1 MPATAV
7 LRQPSRT
14 LVITATA
21 VPLALAVLVD
31 DVRVRRQ
38 LHVARRDPLSGL
50 RGRADLL
57 AYGDRLLRTGRGGRV
72 YVMLLDGNGFKAVND
87 TYGHGAGDAVIATT
101 GRRLAAWTTRRR
113 ALAARLGGDEFAV
126 AAVLPDRS
134 ALADITALRE
144 QLHQP
149 LTHDGRTLQMTVSL
163 GIARAADLP
172 GEDTGRLLRAADTA
186 MYKVKTGDAAFPYL
200 ATRAD
205 AYAEA
210 VNGRR
215 AGRPG
220 THLPAA

>member
-21 VPLALAVLVD
+21 VPLALAVLAD

-38 LHVARRDPLSGL
+38 LHAARRDPLSGL
-50 RGRADLL
+50 PGRTDLL
-57 AYGDRLLRTGRGGRV
+57 AYGDRLLRTGRRNRV
-72 YVMLLDGNGFKAVND
+72 HVMLLDGNGFKAIND
-87 TYGHGAGDAVIATT
+87 TYGHATGDAVIATT
-101 GRRLAAWTTRRR
+101 GRRLAAWTTRRQ
-113 ALAARLGGDEFAV
+113 AVAARLGGDEFAI

-149 LTHDGRTLQMTVSL
+149 LTHDGLTLRMTVSL

-172 GEDTGRLLRAADTA
+172 GEDTGRLLRAADAA

-205 AYAEA
+205 AYADT

-215 AGRPG
+215 DGRPG